1 LTDVSVVLPTY
12 NRANLVGRAISSVI
26 AQTFKD
32 WELLVIDD
40 GSTDE
45 TVEVVKGFVDGRVTY
60 VRRQANGGV
69 SAAQN
74 EGVARARGRF
84 ISFLHSDD
92 EFLPSK
98 LEEQVAL
105 LESNDRNFGA
115 VECGL
120 VVRGPDGDEDRPPN
134 LMGIGYQDLLAF
146 RRGVHISTL
155 MFRREHLEANA
166 FDESLRSWEDWD
178 LLIRL
183 LRSVDIGFIDR
194 CLVAVHQHSG
204 PRLSDPGLFAR
215 SLQQLVGKYED
226 DLAHQPGLRGLW
238 HFKIALNLLR
248 AGELG
253 AARRELL
260 RSVSSWP
267 WSAKRWLLLGGSL
280 LGPVP
285 FSKLYASY
293 GHVSRVKRRLSRA

>member
-12 NRANLVGRAISSVI
+12 NRANLVGRAITSVI
-26 AQTFKD
+26 AQSFKD

-74 EGVARARGRF
+74 EGVARARGPF

-105 LESNDRNFGA
+105 LES
-115 VECGL
+115 
-120 VVRGPDGDEDRPPN
+120 
-134 LMGIGYQDLLAF
+134 
-146 RRGVHISTL
+146 
-155 MFRREHLEANA
+155 
-166 FDESLRSWEDWD
+166 
-178 LLIRL
+178 
-183 LRSVDIGFIDR
+183 
-194 CLVAVHQHSG
+194 
-204 PRLSDPGLFAR
+204 
-215 SLQQLVGKYED
+215 
-226 DLAHQPGLRGLW
+226 
-238 HFKIALNLLR
+238 
-248 AGELG
+248 
-253 AARRELL
+253 ARRELL

-267 WSAKRWLLLGGSL
+267 WSVKRWLLLGGSL

-285 FSKLYASY
+285 FSKFYASY
-293 GHVSRVKRRLSRA
+293 GRHISRVKRRLSRA